1 MKVKHIY
8 SAALLSLLAVSC
20 TNDDF
25 TSMGNGA
32 LEGKKMDATNF
43 MLVDASGNDEAQTRV
58 DYIPGYF
65 GGGRQIQFITPTW
78 ETTDE
83 IGFSHIYPSDGDE
96 RLVTNYRFAID
107 PEDAGKTTGARF
119 KTDNST
125 IFEGD
130 YFVYYPFNNKYADY
144 EGIPFALSNIQI
156 QDASDEAVVDMSMDP
171 EANTSLLDRF
181 RKAGEHLQGNK
192 FSISNRVTAEAH
204 VQQTEFSFNQYTSQI
219 CYLIYPT
226 NQTNDIYIKRVELVS
241 NTAEPLKVPT
251 KVRFNSQGAG
261 IDEPKAAVDE
271 TSYAEK
277 AVLLF
282 ENVNATSGAGGLK
295 VPATTTSQ
303 NAVMGYISMI
313 PATYAQGS
321 YKFVVYYT
329 EDANT
334 ESNSLKKVEIT
345 KSEDLVLSSNFVQP
359 ISLEIDANGATE
371 VTTGYDIYT
380 ETEFASA
387 VIKSNAVT
395 SGSSEFN
402 LANDIV
408 LTNDYTLSSQV
419 PVTFTGNKTVTVS
432 KDKTLTFDTPSKV
445 NFQNTIKGEGKV
457 IVTAGTVD
465 IKSIDDSKL
474 ALENDGTL
482 KVENNADAKGHL
494 WYVINRGNL
503 TLYNAD
509 VVGNMGV
516 SAMKGTVALKDV
528 TVGGYVS
535 FAKDLETENTFENV
549 TVNGDLTNHA
559 ATLTV
564 KGNNVLAYNAAT
576 EACSTLTNNGTIN
589 FVEGATATIGKL
601 EVSDGEDGYINLG
614 RETTPSAVKVTVEG
628 TAKLQN
634 SLVYVDTKA
643 TFTANGELQGLKGN
657 GHDNDLDNTTM
668 ILEGTL
674 ETANKVTHNGNFSY
688 CGKIVNKAGG
698 EWTVN
703 TAAALSR
710 FIHTHNNTQATFVN
724 EAGGVV
730 YVNDVHNANST
741 AAMNAMPKDLYDAT
755 SKGTLV
761 WRDITTMADV
771 DDIYNLG
778 DNCWATDLWAELTIK
793 NIGDNQGE
801 TLPDGVD
808 WSKKNIRLNLESESG
823 SGTRR
828 GYTVNVGAQKQ
839 IKAKNLTIDNQNS
852 GQNDA
857 SSLKFDGGAENV
869 IVVEETLEL
878 SNSVKKPFTL
888 TITNGATCKDLVV
901 YNDENRFTINQGT
914 KITYTG
920 EYTQRG
926 NTEETV
932 YPNGTP
938 QRVD

>member
-119 KTDNST
+119 TTDNST

-130 YFVYYPFNNKYADY
+130 YFVYYPFNDKYADY
-144 EGIPFALSNIQI
+144 DGIPFELSNIQI

-171 EANTSLLDRF
+171 KADASLLDKF
-181 RKAGEHLQGNK
+181 RKAGEHLQDNK
-192 FSISNRVTAEAH
+192 FSISNRVKAEAQ

-271 TSYAEK
+271 ASCAEK

-282 ENVNATSGAGGLK
+282 ENVNTTSGAGGLK

-329 EDANT
+329 EDATT

-345 KSEDLVLSSNFVQP
+345 KSSDLVLSSNFVQP
-359 ISLEIDANGATE
+359 ISLEINANGATE

-408 LTNDYTLSSQV
+408 LNNDYTLTSKV
-419 PVTFTGNKTVTVS
+419 PVTFTGDKTVTVS
-432 KDKTLTFDTPSKV
+432 NGKTLTFNTTSNV
-445 NFQNTIKGEGKV
+445 NFQNTIKGEGN
-457 IVTAGTVD
+457 VTVTKGTVN
-465 IKSIDDSKL
+465 IKSIDDNRL
-474 ALENDGTL
+474 ALTNAGTL
-482 KVENNADAKGHL
+482 VVKNAGTPGHL
-494 WYVINRGNL
+494 EYVSNSGDL

-509 VVGNMGV
+509 VAGAIGV
-516 SAMKGTVALKDV
+516 HNDNGSVDLKDV

-535 FAKDLETENTFENV
+535 FADGLSTENTFENV
-549 TVNGDLTNHA
+549 TVKGILTNNA

-576 EACSTLTNNGTIN
+576 GTCSTLTNNGTIN
-589 FVEGATATIGKL
+589 FVEGATATIGDL
-601 EVSDGEDGYINLG
+601 EVSYGEDGYINLG

-674 ETANKVTHNGNFSY
+674 ETANKVTYNGNFSY

-698 EWTVN
+698 VWTVN
-703 TAAALSR
+703 TVAALSR

-730 YVNDVHNANST
+730 YVNDVHDANST

-761 WRDITTMADV
+761 WRGITTMADV
-771 DDIYNLG
+771 DAIYKLD

-793 NIGDNQGE
+793 NRGDSQGE
-801 TLPDGVD
+801 TLADGVD

-857 SSLKFDGGAENV
+857 SSLTFAGGAENV
-869 IVVEETLEL
+869 IVVEETLKL
-878 SNSVKKPFTL
+878 SNSVIKPFTL
-888 TITNGATCKDLVV
+888 TITSGATCKDLVV
-901 YNDENRFTINQGT
+901 FNADNKFTINNGT

-920 EYTQRG
+920 EYTQSG
-926 NTEETV
+926 NTEDTV

>member
-32 LEGKKMDATNF
+32 LEGEKMDATNF
-43 MLVDASGNDEAQTRV
+43 TLVDASGNDGAQTRV

-65 GGGRQIQFITPTW
+65 GGGTQMKFITPTW
-78 ETTDE
+78 EVDDE
-83 IGFSHIYPSDGDE
+83 IGFSHIYPSDQ
-96 RLVTNYRFAID
+96 RLVTNYKFTINPD
-107 PEDAGKTTGARF
+107 DAGKTTGARF
-119 KTDNST
+119 TTENST
-125 IFEGD
+125 IFKGD
-130 YFVYYPFNNKYADY
+130 YFVYYPFNEKYADY

-156 QDASDEAVVDMSMDP
+156 QNASNDAVVDMSMDP
-171 EANTSLLDRF
+171 KADASLLDKF
-181 RKAGEHLQGNK
+181 RKAGAHLQDNK
-192 FSISNRVTAEAH
+192 FSISNRVKAEAH

-226 NQTNDIYIKRVELVS
+226 NQTSDIYIKRIELVS
-241 NTAEPLKVPT
+241 DTDEPLKVPT
-251 KVRFNSQGAG
+251 KVRFKSQGAG
-261 IDEPKAAVDE
+261 IDEPTAAVDKA
-271 TSYAEK
+271 SYAEK

-282 ENVNATSGAGGLK
+282 ENVNTTSGAGGLK
-295 VPATTTSQ
+295 VPATTTLQ

-345 KSEDLVLSSNFVQP
+345 KPEDLVLSSNFVQP

-408 LTNDYTLSSQV
+408 LNNNYTLTSKV
-419 PVTFTGNKTVTVS
+419 PVTFTGDKTVTVS
-432 KDKTLTFDTPSKV
+432 NGKTLTFNTTSNV
-445 NFQNTIKGEGKV
+445 NFQNTIKGAGS
-457 IVTAGTVD
+457 VTVTEGTVD
-465 IKSIDDSKL
+465 IKSIDDSRL
-474 ALENDGTL
+474 TLNNAGTL
-482 KVENNADAKGHL
+482 VVKNADTQGHL
-494 WYVINRGNL
+494 KYVSNSGDL
-503 TLYNAD
+503 TLYSAD
-509 VVGNMGV
+509 VAGDLGV
-516 SAMKGTVALKDV
+516 HTEKGCVDLKDV
-528 TVGGYVS
+528 TFGGKVT
-535 FAKDLETENTFENV
+535 FNEKVNTENTFENV
-549 TVNGDLTNHA
+549 TVNGDLTNNA

-564 KGNNVLAYNAAT
+564 KGDNVLAYNAAT
-576 EACSTLTNNGTIN
+576 ETCSTLTNNGTIN
-589 FVEGATATIGKL
+589 FVEGATATIGNL
-601 EVSDGEDGYINLG
+601 VVSEGEDGYINLG
-614 RETTPSAVKVTVEG
+614 RETTPSAVKVIVEG

-634 SLVYVDTKA
+634 SLVYVDTEA
-643 TFTANGELQGLKGN
+643 TFTTNGELQGLKGN

-674 ETANKVTHNGNFSY
+674 ETANKVTYNGNFSY

-761 WRDITTMADV
+761 WRDITSMADV
-771 DDIYNLG
+771 DAIYKLV
-778 DNCWATDLWAELTIK
+778 DNCWATDLWAELTIR
-793 NIGDNQGE
+793 NIGDSQGE
-801 TLPDGVD
+801 TLDDGVN
-808 WSKKNIRLNLESESG
+808 WSEKNIRLNLESESG

-828 GYTVNVGAQKQ
+828 GYTVTVGAEKQ

-852 GQNDA
+852 GKNNA
-857 SSLKFDGGAENV
+857 SSLTFAGGAENV
-869 IVVEETLEL
+869 IVVEETLKL
-878 SNSVKKPFTL
+878 SNSVDKPFSL

-901 YNDENRFTINQGT
+901 YNDVNHFTIYKGT

-920 EYTQRG
+920 EYTQSG
-926 NTEETV
+926 NTEDTE